1 MTPTAV
7 TERAGSC
14 TVSHVT
20 CLRLGLVQPSVT
32 VVSSPLLASVAD
44 LVVDQHVE
52 GRSSRTTAPRRVS
65 AEVSHVAWTQLQ
77 LLMKAAN

>member
-1 MTPTAV
+1 M
-7 TERAGSC
+7 
-14 TVSHVT
+14 SHVT

-32 VVSSPLLASVAD
+32 VVSSPFLASVSD

-52 GRSSRTTAPRRVS
+52 GRSSRTTAALPPRRVS